1 MISKT
6 IKYVDYNGV
15 EKVGTYWFN
24 MSRAELIELEMSG
37 ESSWYERIK
46 QLISEQRVREAY
58 VMIEKFIRDS
68 YGVKTADGGFDKDP
82 AHLKAF
88 RNSEA
93 YSVLISGFVEHPEEF
108 ADFIN
113 GIVASVQKTVDAVD
127 IDKEIEKAAKN
138 SGKVTTFVTPT
149 NP

>member
-6 IKYVDYNGV
+6 VKYVDYNGV

-68 YGVKTADGGFDKDP
+68 YGVKTPDGGFDKDP
-82 AHLKAF
+82 AHLRAF